1 MISVKGESAGLREVA
16 AVVVPVRRD
25 GGGGSLG
32 QEHCYSK
39 VCGVQEQKGVKIM
52 LYSGRYF
59 AVVG

>member
-16 AVVVPVRRD
+16 AVAAVRRE

>member
-16 AVVVPVRRD
+16 ARRD

>member
-16 AVVVPVRRD
+16 AVVGAVRR

>member
-16 AVVVPVRRD
+16 AVVAVRGD
-25 GGGGSLG
+25 GGGSLG

>member
-1 MISVKGESAGLREVA
+1 MISVKGESAGMREVA
-16 AVVVPVRRD
+16 AVAVRRD
-25 GGGGSLG
+25 GGGGGGSLG

>member
-1 MISVKGESAGLREVA
+1 MISVKGESAGLREVTA
-16 AVVVPVRRD
+16 VRRD
-25 GGGGSLG
+25 GGGSLG

>member
-1 MISVKGESAGLREVA
+1 MISVKGESAGLRG
-16 AVVVPVRRD
+16 RGGSGD
-25 GGGGSLG
+25 GGGGGSLG

>member
-1 MISVKGESAGLREVA
+1 MISVKGESAALREVA
-16 AVVVPVRRD
+16 AAVGVRRD
-25 GGGGSLG
+25 GGRSLG
-32 QEHCYSK
+32 QKHCYSK

>member
-16 AVVVPVRRD
+16 AVRRD

>member
-16 AVVVPVRRD
+16 ARAERRD

>member
-16 AVVVPVRRD
+16 AVVAVVRRD
-25 GGGGSLG
+25 GGGSLG

>member
-16 AVVVPVRRD
+16 PAVAVRRD
-25 GGGGSLG
+25 GGGSLG

>member
-16 AVVVPVRRD
+16 AVQRD

>member
-16 AVVVPVRRD
+16 AAVRRD

>member
-16 AVVVPVRRD
+16 AVRRD
-25 GGGGSLG
+25 GGGSLG